1 MDEYIFHINQYP
13 TSWTLYMV
21 VFFSKKQRDQNKSNY
36 RVELIAYNTMV
47 YDENNDRTFHENVK
61 AVITLFL
68 PLPLLLP
75 FFYELNFFCIDRK
88 GNNDVVMA
96 K

>member
-1 MDEYIFHINQYP
+1 MD
-13 TSWTLYMV
+13 TLK

-36 RVELIAYNTMV
+36 RVELIAYNTIV

-68 PLPLLLP
+68 PLPLLPP
-75 FFYELNFFCIDRK
+75 FFLSIEFFCTDRK